1 MIITFFTILFFW
13 HSFFGI
19 AHVIEDYI
27 HDSPLR
33 SFFLNI
39 IIYILYGIII
49 FQQVCILLN

>member
-27 HDSPLR
+27 HDFPLR
-33 SFFLNI
+33 SFLLNI
-39 IIYILYGIII
+39 IIYIFYGIII